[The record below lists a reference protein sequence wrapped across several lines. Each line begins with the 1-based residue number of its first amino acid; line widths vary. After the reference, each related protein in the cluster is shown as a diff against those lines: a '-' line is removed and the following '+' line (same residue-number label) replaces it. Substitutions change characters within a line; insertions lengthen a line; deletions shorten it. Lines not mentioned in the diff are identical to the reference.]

1 MDRNKKKWA
10 RNNYAEAEKHLSK
23 EEAILSEL
31 LFLNQ
36 RL

>member
-23 EEAILSEL
+23 EEAILIKYN
-31 LFLNQ
+31 F
-36 RL
+36 